1 MVHTLRNRYF
11 VRYFWGLMSLYLIN
25 ISIDSPDRQ
34 PHYLSEDLSFNEQES
49 IVELLIEKVL
59 GYENAILEHDDNDAS
74 NKSNFKKNLTI
85 DIFILPSANNELDKK
100 LLIGLRAKF
109 PEYKLISTKPF
120 IEKYS
125 PPPKI

>member
-1 MVHTLRNRYF
+1 MRNRYF

-25 ISIDSPDRQ
+25 ISIDPPDRK

-59 GYENAILEHDDNDAS
+59 GYENAILEQDDDDAS
-74 NKSNFKKNLTI
+74 NKSNLKKNLTI
-85 DIFILPSANNELDKK
+85 DIFILPPANNELDKSF
-100 LLIGLRAKF
+100 LSGLRAKF
-109 PEYKLISTKPF
+109 PEYKLISVKPY